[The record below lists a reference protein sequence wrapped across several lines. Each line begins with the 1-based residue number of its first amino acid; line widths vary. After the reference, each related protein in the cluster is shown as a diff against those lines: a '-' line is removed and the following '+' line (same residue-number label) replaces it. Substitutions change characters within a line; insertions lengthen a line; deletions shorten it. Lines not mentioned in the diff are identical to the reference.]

1 MVYIFRNTNV
11 DAVAAGETGAIA
23 NSMLYVM
30 GEALSNIFQ
39 KAYVIIAPFIGVLG
53 AFMSGSNTVSNTLFS
68 GLQHQAAISAGLPAV
83 IIVALQNNGGAIGNM
98 VCVNNVVAA
107 TATTGTIGNEGKIIR
122 TNALPMFL
130 LSVLVIVVASI
141 MIFVLGI
148 NPDADLGYTG

>member
-1 MVYIFRNTNV
+1 MRDEFELGGSIICW
-11 DAVAAGETGAIA
+11 G
-23 NSMLYVM
+23 L
-30 GEALSNIFQ
+30 ALQ
-39 KAYVIIAPFIGVLG
+39 
-53 AFMSGSNTVSNTLFS
+53 SGIDD
-68 GLQHQAAISAGLPAV
+68 GLSDLL
-83 IIVALQNNGGAIGNM
+83 VALQNNGGAIGNM

-130 LSVLVIVVASI
+130 LSILVIVVASI